1 MTVAYVFWH
10 RPRPDAD
17 PGSYVEA
24 LTRFHGALTAE
35 PPRGLLASWSLRV
48 GAPPWPDA
56 GGGWLEDWYV
66 LRGLGALGTLERAA
80 VDARRRG
87 SHDAAAAGT
96 GEGTAGVYGLVGG
109 DPIPSADLA
118 AATWLA
124 KPDGEAY
131 ETFIPALLDA
141 AGPDA
146 SVWQRRLTLGPTP
159 EFAVVGP
166 QALDAPWPAQPSV
179 AELVV
184 APAGPALS
192 PGPAIR
198 AAAGEDASALSELA
212 VRSKGHWGYDQG
224 FLERARRELTVTP
237 EDVERFI
244 VRVATAD
251 GRPLGFSAVDVQS
264 APAELLALWVEPS
277 AIGTGVG
284 RALLAD
290 ALAIAAAH
298 GTGGLL
304 VESDPNAETFYLHHG
319 ARRLGERR
327 SSTTKRL
334 LPLLWVPA

>member
-1 MTVAYVFWH
+1 MSVAYVFWH
-10 RPRPDAD
+10 RPRPGGDQH
-17 PGSYVEA
+17 SYEEA
-24 LTRFHGALTAE
+24 LARFHAALVAE
-35 PPRGLLASWSLRV
+35 PPSGLLASWSLRV
-48 GAPPWPDA
+48 GSPPWPEA

-66 LRGLGALGTLERAA
+66 LRGLGALGALERAA
-80 VDARRRG
+80 VDARRRLT
-87 SHDAAAAGT
+87 HDAAAAGT
-96 GEGTAGVYGLVGG
+96 GEGTAGIYGLVGG
-109 DPIPSADLA
+109 DPIPPGGLA

-124 KPDGEAY
+124 KPEGEDY
-131 ETFIPALLDA
+131 ETFIPALREA

-146 SVWQRRLTLGPTP
+146 AVWQRKLTLGPTP
-159 EFAVVGP
+159 EFAVLGP
-166 QALDAPWPAQPSV
+166 RRLDVPWPVQATDAQT
-179 AELVV
+179 VV
-184 APAGPALS
+184 APAGPALVS
-192 PGPAIR
+192 GPVLREAT
-198 AAAGEDASALSELA
+198 GQDAPMLSELA
-212 VRSKGHWGYDQG
+212 VRSKGHWGYDHG

-244 VRVATAD
+244 VRVAMSD
-251 GRPLGFSAVDVQS
+251 GTPLGFSAVDVQS

-284 RALLAD
+284 RALLRD
-290 ALAIAAAH
+290 ALATAAAH